1 MRTEIQI
8 NQEIERIESVIKNV
22 TDAKELATM
31 PGGERFVAFLEKSQA
46 TYEKLLGELDPYS
59 DKIGMDFLKYKFIVS
74 ELKKIIAMFAN
85 AEKAIEFYQKEK
97 LRLNEELSKAKKEAE
112 RREKNLM

>member
-8 NQEIERIESVIKNV
+8 NQELERIESVIKNV
-22 TDAKELATM
+22 IDAKELATM
-31 PGGERFVAFLEKSQA
+31 PGGDRFIEFLKKSSN
-46 TYEKLLGELDPYS
+46 TYNRTLGKLDAYS
-59 DKIGMDFLKYKFIVS
+59 DKLPLEYIKCQFLVD
-74 ELKKIIAMFAN
+74 ELEKIIAMFAN

-97 LRLNEELSKAKKEAE
+97 LRLNEELSNVKKDTE